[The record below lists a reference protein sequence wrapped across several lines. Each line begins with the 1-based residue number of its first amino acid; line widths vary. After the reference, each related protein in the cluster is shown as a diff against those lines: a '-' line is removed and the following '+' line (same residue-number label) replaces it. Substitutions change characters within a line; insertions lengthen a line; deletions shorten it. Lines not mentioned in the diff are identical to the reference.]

1 MTLYRVTAL
10 PLNTRYPYV
19 WFHEV
24 EETLTTCAEQSS
36 ESVGHAIAWRS
47 SCTSS
52 GSQGSVFVLP
62 AVPLFFIIYNPLIS
76 SSLSPL
82 LVEPLVIC

>member
-24 EETLTTCAEQSS
+24 EETLAMCAEQSS
-36 ESVGHAIAWRS
+36 ESVGHAITWRS
-47 SCTSS
+47 SS
-52 GSQGSVFVLP
+52 GSQGSVFGLP

-82 LVEPLVIC
+82 LVEPLVIF